1 MQSNASNCAIGL
13 HRPFSLKPLSAILFA
28 KTVPGPFKCDFTDNV
43 GANHNCPH
51 RNDETW
57 SLWPMTDSR
66 SAVFVAESK
75 IAQILLLRRLD
86 RPKNIWIFVGYC
98 RIFVGRGCCR
108 DRGLRSRSRTPAAAA
123 TEYPTSPK
131 HNWDTLSTLVESTTF
146 KAIAQFTQSRHA
158 LKHTSAIN

>member
-43 GANHNCPH
+43 GANHNCPQ

-66 SAVFVAESK
+66 SAVFVAESE

-131 HNWDTLSTLVESTTF
+131 HNWDTLSALLQCSKHNWETLSTLL
-146 KAIAQFTQSRHA
+146 QF
-158 LKHTSAIN
+158 